1 MSYEGYDAMYTG
13 RPSKPGKTQVQIG
26 YGIVEGDG
34 VGFEDNA
41 DLPTTGK
48 VNKGLVG
55 GGKRDY
61 YEEVTKI
68 NNDNPFRGKA
78 PRPTNKRGK

>member
-1 MSYEGYDAMYTG
+1 MSYEGYKEMYTG
-13 RPSKPGKTQVQIG
+13 KPSKPGKTQHQIG
-26 YGIVEGDG
+26 YGLVEGDH

-41 DLPTTGK
+41 DLPTTGVVK
-48 VNKGLVG
+48 KGIVG
-55 GGKRDY
+55 GGQRDY

-78 PRPTNKRGK
+78 AKQINKRGK